1 MNDPS
6 ELYIYR
12 SEDKV
17 ARLVDTATQGG
28 FSGPISPSGNRIAF
42 AKSERTGDRV
52 EMRLYFADVEA
63 TKVLPIADGYYP
75 IWVYP

>member
-1 MNDPS
+1 MAGRSYSLREGIILEAESYS
-6 ELYIYR
+6 EG
-12 SEDKV
+12 V
-17 ARLVDTATQGG
+17 
-28 FSGPISPSGNRIAF
+28 SGYY
-42 AKSERTGDRV
+42 GDRV